1 MAGGMYCPTCGQE
14 TSLALP
20 TVRAMLREAAGRYV
34 ALDGRMWRTLAALLF
49 RPGFLTREYLAGRRR
64 RYIRPARLFLVLSL
78 ALFALLHFVGGPLV
92 INDEA
97 LTQAERDEIARDAA
111 DADEHSW
118 FNVDPDLKF
127 HLNMP
132 AASWLVPLQRRI
144 DTFNQL
150 SRHGRGEQIG
160 AGLLRYG
167 PYAAF
172 VLLPLFALLLKIVYV
187 GRGRRYPSRP
197 RRYVAH
203 LIFGAHSHAFLFLG
217 RHPDGSHSR
226 CCRARRARRLGD
238 RLSAPIDEDGL
249 RRPLDGRD
257 FPGNGDFRRV
267 LGVLRYRRRRS
278 RGRRGLARLT
288 CAPIV
293 E

>member
-1 MAGGMYCPTCGQE
+1 MAAGTYCPNCGQE

-78 ALFALLHFVGGPLV
+78 TLFALLRFVGGPLV

-97 LTQAERDEIARDAA
+97 LTQAERDEIARDVAN
-111 DADEHSW
+111 ADEHSG
-118 FNVDPDLKF
+118 FSVDPDLKF
-127 HLNMP
+127 HLDMLG
-132 AASWLVPLQRRI
+132 ASWLVPLQRRI
-144 DTFNQL
+144 DSFNQL
-150 SRHGRGEQIG
+150 SRQGRGEQIG

-172 VLLPLFALLLKIVYV
+172 VLLPLFALLLKIVYA
-187 GRGRRYPSRP
+187 GRGRRYPLRP

-203 LIFGAHSHAFLFLG
+203 LVFGAHSHAFLFLVG
-217 RHPDGSHSR
+217 ILMGLIPVAAVRGALVVWAIVYLLRSMKTVYGGGWTGVVV
-226 CCRARRARRLGD
+226 RAMVIFVAYSVFYGIAVAGLVAAVVLLG
-238 RLSAPIDEDGL
+238 
-249 RRPLDGRD
+249 
-257 FPGNGDFRRV
+257 
-267 LGVLRYRRRRS
+267 
-278 RGRRGLARLT
+278 
-288 CAPIV
+288 
-293 E
+293 